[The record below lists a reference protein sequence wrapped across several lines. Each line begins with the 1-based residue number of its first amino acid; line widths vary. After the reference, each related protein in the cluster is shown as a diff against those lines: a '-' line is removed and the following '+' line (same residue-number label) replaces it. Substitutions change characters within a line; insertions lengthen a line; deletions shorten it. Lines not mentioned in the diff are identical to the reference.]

1 MMNAQMFCEE
11 CGAANSGQLP
21 YCFACHK
28 PLTLSPSSS
37 SIQDTST
44 TFTQVPVGNGKVAY
58 QLAEPE
64 EAAHPVGPLSSG
76 FVLNNRYKII
86 QQIGEGGFGIVYKAR
101 DKKRF
106 NRLVAVKQINLDNL
120 SPRDIIQA
128 TDSYN
133 REVKL
138 QTMLHNRHI
147 PVVYQHFTDPKHWYL
162 IMEYVKGETLEEY
175 LKRTPGGKLAE
186 REVLRIG
193 MQLCRVLEYL
203 HTQHGIIF
211 RDIKPANI
219 MRTRSGRLYLI
230 DFGIARRYV
239 KGKAKD
245 TMPLGSPGY
254 AAPEQ
259 YGLAQTSAQTDIFG
273 LGATLL
279 TLLTGIDLSNDT
291 TMEEDSQPLPPK
303 IQSLLD
309 SMLEREV
316 YKRPETIEDVR
327 IQLLLLSKNVWG
339 KFLYRARPVLLGI
352 FLGCV
357 PFIFYYSFYL
367 QRLSANLNNVAG
379 LFCFSPFATL
389 GLIIMG
395 IVFLFKPKYRLMGMC
410 MLITMLLLTIVVSV
424 GHLWISWGYG
434 FSW

>member
-28 PLTLSPSSS
+28 PLTTSPSRS
-37 SIQDTST
+37 SIQDTSA

-58 QLAEPE
+58 QLAESE
-64 EAAHPVGPLSSG
+64 EAAHLVGPLLPG
-76 FVLNNRYKII
+76 FVLNSRYKIVK
-86 QQIGEGGFGIVYKAR
+86 QIGQGGFGIVYKAR

-133 REVKL
+133 REVEL
-138 QTMLHNRHI
+138 QTRLHNKHI

-175 LKRTPGGKLAE
+175 LKRAPGGKLAE

-193 MQLCRVLEYL
+193 MQLCRVLHYL

-219 MRTRSGRLYLI
+219 MRTRRGRLYLI

-279 TLLTGIDLSNDT
+279 TLLSGTDLSDDT
-291 TMEEDSQPLPPK
+291 PGVPVQPLPPK

-309 SMLEREV
+309 SILEREV
-316 YKRPETIEDVR
+316 YKRPETVEDVR
-327 IQLLLLSKNVWG
+327 IQLLLLSNNIWG
-339 KFLYRARPVLLGI
+339 KFLYYARPVLTGI
-352 FLGCV
+352 FLGCI
-357 PFIFYYSFYL
+357 PFL
-367 QRLSANLNNVAG
+367 ML
-379 LFCFSPFATL
+379 L
-389 GLIIMG
+389 GLQSTDFVSDIGIFLLSLIVTIAAVITS
-395 IVFLFKPKYRLMGMC
+395 IVFLFKPKYRLLGTC
-410 MLITMLLLTIVVSV
+410 TLVTMLLLIVIVSI
-424 GHLWISWGYG
+424 GGLWMLSSRNG
-434 FSW
+434 FGL

>member
-28 PLTLSPSSS
+28 PLTVPSSS
-37 SIQDTST
+37 SSTQDTSA
-44 TFTQVPVGNGKVAY
+44 TFRQVPVGNGKVVY

-64 EAAHPVGPLSSG
+64 EVAHPVGPLPMG

-120 SPRDIIQA
+120 SPRDVIQA

-133 REVKL
+133 REVEL
-138 QTMLHNRHI
+138 QTTLHNKRI
-147 PVVYQHFTDPKHWYL
+147 PIVYQHFTDPKHWYL

-175 LKRTPGGKLAE
+175 LKRAPGGKLSE

-193 MQLCRVLEYL
+193 MQLCRVLHYL

-279 TLLTGIDLSNDT
+279 TLLTGTDLSEDT
-291 TMEEDSQPLPPK
+291 TTEAQPLPPK
-303 IQSLLD
+303 IQFLLD

-316 YKRPETIEDVR
+316 YKRPATVEDVR
-327 IQLLLLSKNVWG
+327 IQLLLLSNNIWG
-339 KFLYRARPVLLGI
+339 KFLYYARPVLMGI
-352 FLGCV
+352 FLGCI

-367 QRLSANLNNVAG
+367 QRLSVNLDNAAG
-379 LFCFSPFATL
+379 LFCFTPFATL

-395 IVFLFKPKYRLMGMC
+395 IVFLLKPKYRLIGLY
-410 MLITMLLLTIVVSV
+410 MLGTMLLLTIILSV
-424 GHLWISWGYG
+424 GHFWISWIPYNP
-434 FSW
+434 